1 MGRAQWVRQKEPN
14 MKKKLILIAVPSG
27 LLAVTA
33 LLLSDATPVRTE
45 QVLAYGS
52 VLALLAIA
60 ALDYGFTFGS
70 APGGS

>member
-1 MGRAQWVRQKEPN
+1 

-45 QVLAYGS
+45 QVIAYGS

-60 ALDYGFTFGS
+60 ALDCGFTFGS

>member
-1 MGRAQWVRQKEPN
+1 MSSAERTN
-14 MKKKLILIAVPSG
+14 MKKKMILIAVPSG

-60 ALDYGFTFGS
+60 ALDYGSSFGS